1 MSAFMV
7 AVGISRGRVMRTVQE
22 SRTGRASGLVTDD
35 MFRIDVS

>member
-1 MSAFMV
+1 MFALMV
-7 AVGISRGRVMRTVQE
+7 SMGISGGRVMRTVQE